1 MTRDNFLQERNER
14 IIKSMTRRLYTTTVQ
29 NSDATLTFW
38 TRLKIE
44 FSRVRRPG
52 FFFRGINPKV
62 ETSFVLITRW
72 NFNDLPQIR
81 GDFAKL
87 SPKQTR
93 ARPRFMHC
101 YGMLL
106 LHHTLCIASAMP
118 TLGALGGFK
127 IGRQSL

>member
-1 MTRDNFLQERNER
+1 VKDLQHNCPKFRRDRYFLDTAQ
-14 IIKSMTRRLYTTTVQ
+14 
-29 NSDATLTFW
+29 
-38 TRLKIE
+38 IE
-44 FSRVRRPG
+44 SSRVRPPG
-52 FFFRGINPKV
+52 FFFGRINPKV
-62 ETSFVLITRW
+62 ETSFILITSW
-72 NFNDLPQIR
+72 NFDDLPQIR